1 MMKILVGVLVI
12 VIERG
17 INEKRKKIC
26 LFLLLIFW
34 FLDVWEME
42 KDV

>member
-1 MMKILVGVLVI
+1 MMKILIGVLVM

-17 INEKRKKIC
+17 FNDNRKKIC

-34 FLDVWEME
+34 FLNVWEME
-42 KDV
+42 KEV